1 MSAFE
6 LFSPTDYRYSVEEL
20 RPILSEAA
28 FIRYQAR
35 VESALVKILAEN
47 GFCSEEVAEE
57 VQRASKSLKIED
69 VYREEERIKHGIRAL
84 VNVIREKV
92 SDEAKPFVHAT
103 ATSYDIVDTA
113 NTLRYKE
120 AVKNVIIRDM
130 IAFELILM
138 DLAEGE
144 KNTIQIGRTHGQHAE
159 PITFGLALAQYVS
172 RWGSRILKVC
182 EASENLVGK
191 FSGAVGAYNALSLFF
206 ENPDD
211 LEADLMRLLGLK
223 QAEISTQIVPPEP
236 LTDFIHSVV
245 SSFGVLAN
253 FARDM
258 RNLQRSEIGEVEEPF
273 GEEQTG
279 SSTMPQKRNPI
290 NFENV
295 ESAWKKFMPQMVT
308 VYLDQV
314 SEHQRD
320 LTNSLSQRYI
330 PELLVIFD
338 SSIRRMCRVTKK
350 LRVNREKMLRNFEIN
365 KDKIMA
371 EPLYLFLAKQGH
383 PNAHERVRQLTV
395 ESYSRGVSL
404 LEIALRDKDLQKY
417 IGKLTSNQ
425 IDLLKDP
432 AQYLGIAQFK
442 TEKIVK
448 LWKER
453 LKNKSLI

>member
-1 MSAFE
+1 
-6 LFSPTDYRYSVEEL
+6 
-20 RPILSEAA
+20 
-28 FIRYQAR
+28 
-35 VESALVKILAEN
+35 
-47 GFCSEEVAEE
+47 
-57 VQRASKSLKIED
+57 
-69 VYREEERIKHGIRAL
+69 
-84 VNVIREKV
+84 
-92 SDEAKPFVHAT
+92 
-103 ATSYDIVDTA
+103 
-113 NTLRYKE
+113 
-120 AVKNVIIRDM
+120 M

-172 RWGSRILKVC
+172 RWGSRILKVR

-191 FSGAVGAYNALSLFF
+191 FSGAVGAYNASSLFF
-206 ENPDD
+206 ENPDI

-236 LTDFIHSVV
+236 LTDFVHSVV

-338 SSIRRMCRVTKK
+338 SSIRRMCRVMKK
-350 LRVNREKMLRNFEIN
+350 LRVKRETMLRNFEIN
-365 KDKIMA
+365 KDKIVA
-371 EPLYLFLAKQGH
+371 EPLYLFLAHQGH
-383 PNAHERVRQLTV
+383 PNAHERVRQLTI
-395 ESYSRGVSL
+395 ESYNREISL
-404 LEIALRDKDLQKY
+404 LEIALRDKDLQPFIRKF
-417 IGKLTSNQ
+417 TPNQ

-432 AQYLGIAQFK
+432 AQYLGIAQSK

-448 LWKER
+448 LWRER
-453 LKNKSLI
+453 LKNNSLI